1 VKPSLVAVGV
11 PKVGDS
17 GTLIPVA
24 CRVPRVEIVERYI
37 VNPYLAFMEDC
48 VKLQVNCVVPVQV
61 ELPQLNPEATT
72 YESTEEPFKVVGA
85 SQVRVKL
92 VLDVATP
99 AKFDGVL
106 AGDIVLDALELVG
119 E

>member
-1 VKPSLVAVGV
+1 V

-24 CRVPRVEIVERYI
+24 CLVPRVEIVERYI

-99 AKFDGVL
+99 AKFDGAL
-106 AGDIVLDALELVG
+106 AGDKVFDELELVG